1 MEGKISHSAGKRRCA
16 IARTT
21 IQPGKGVVKINGV
34 NLEVFEPKAAR
45 EKIRVPLILASRNI
59 DLKTIDVTS
68 KSNGGGVIGTA
79 DAIASSIARALV
91 EYSEDDSLL
100 TTYVNYDRT
109 LIAGDHRQKETRKP
123 SQSSK
128 GARHKRQKSYR

>member
-1 MEGKISHSAGKRRCA
+1 MDWRPAFQRVKEA
-16 IARTT
+16 IEDVSD
-21 IQPGKGVVKINGV
+21 IK
-34 NLEVFEPKAAR
+34 L
-45 EKIRVPLILASRNI
+45 RVPLILAKNHLDI
-59 DLKTIDVTS
+59 NTIDVTS
-68 KSNGGGVIGTA
+68 KSNGGGVMGMA

-91 EYSEDDSLL
+91 DYVEDDSLL
-100 TTYVNYDRT
+100 STYVNYDRT